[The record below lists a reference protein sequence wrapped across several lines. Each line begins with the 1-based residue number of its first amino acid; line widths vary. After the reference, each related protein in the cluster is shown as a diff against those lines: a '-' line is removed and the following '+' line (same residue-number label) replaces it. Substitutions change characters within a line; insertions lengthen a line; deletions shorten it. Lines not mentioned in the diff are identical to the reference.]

1 MNFTVYSKAGC
12 PYCDKIKR
20 VLSLAELNFTVQ
32 ELGVDFDREE
42 FYAQFGVGSTFP
54 QVLIGDHKLGGCTES
69 VKYLRENNII

>member
-42 FYAQFGVGSTFP
+42 FYAQFGV
-54 QVLIGDHKLGGCTES
+54 
-69 VKYLRENNII
+69 